1 MHPHASLLSLSCDQ
15 PHSTCVGYSEVC
27 KESIQMYRK
36 HFPTH
41 PNLGDV
47 TKISWNQQKQGT
59 IDLLVGGSPCQNLTT
74 ANNLGS
80 NNGLQGKKSGLF
92 FHYCRLF
99 REMGCRYFILENVS
113 RMKKESLHEITKQL
127 QTLTPLKVN
136 KYVQLYLFP
145 NSFTLFNTV
154 QILSNT
160 VKYCQI
166 LSNTVKPPIACITPV
181 AMLTLFPNFCFRYL
195 LNSADFSGQRRR
207 RFFWTNVPLRTQI
220 HEPRTA
226 APTLEQILLVRRLR
240 RRCTYLAPSKC
251 QLQANHMPITIA
263 NHYC

>member
-154 QILSNT
+154 KYCQILSNT

-166 LSNTVKPPIACITPV
+166 LSNH
-181 AMLTLFPNFCFRYL
+181 L
-195 LNSADFSGQRRR
+195 LR
-207 RFFWTNVPLRTQI
+207 V
-220 HEPRTA
+220 
-226 APTLEQILLVRRLR
+226 
-240 RRCTYLAPSKC
+240 
-251 QLQANHMPITIA
+251 
-263 NHYC
+263 

>member
-154 QILSNT
+154 KYCQILSNT
-160 VKYCQI
+160 VKYCQTTYCVYNTRCNVDTFSELLFQVLVEQRGLFRPAPPPLLLDQCSVTHTDSRTKDGSTHVGTNSSGKTFTPKVYI
-166 LSNTVKPPIACITPV
+166 LGTVQMPIA
-181 AMLTLFPNFCFRYL
+181 
-195 LNSADFSGQRRR
+195 G
-207 RFFWTNVPLRTQI
+207 
-220 HEPRTA
+220 
-226 APTLEQILLVRRLR
+226 
-240 RRCTYLAPSKC
+240 
-251 QLQANHMPITIA
+251 
-263 NHYC
+263 